1 MFNQE
6 LINLMKNSIENG
18 EHAVGCNS
26 RDIEDLEKMKK
37 EGYITK
43 YERTNNKNEV
53 GEEEV
58 IFYPTK
64 KFNEL

>member
-6 LINLMKNSIENG
+6 LINFMKNSLDNG
-18 EHAVGCNS
+18 EHSVDCNS

-37 EGYITK
+37 EGYIEK
-43 YERTNNKNEV
+43 YDRTNNINEV

-58 IFYPTK
+58 IFYPTR
-64 KFNEL
+64 KFKEL